1 MTDQGSESVEI
12 KITDDQSYTLY
23 SERYGEF
30 YHCRGGAYLKAK
42 HIFLEPVH
50 ELDDTIPAQKRK
62 ILEVGFGAGLNFFV
76 TADHYANEG
85 IRLEYTALEHDLLSA
100 ELFEQLHY
108 ESLLSKPDSVLEFI
122 SARKLLPDNPPCG
135 EYEINIHPN
144 IQLRLWIGNATEMLL
159 ENEHYDW
166 VYHDPFSPAHNP
178 ELWSEAFIQRVS
190 DAMREGGGLSTYS
203 VNGEARRV
211 MKRVGLKPEKRP
223 GIPGKR
229 EVLVA
234 KKPFRAEPILHEQ
247 GCLT

>member
-1 MTDQGSESVEI
+1 MEI
-12 KITDDQSYTLY
+12 KITDDQSNTLY

-50 ELDDTIPAQKRK
+50 ELEDTIPAQQRK

-76 TADHYANEG
+76 TADDFVNQG
-85 IRLEYTALEHDLLSA
+85 IQLEYTALEHDLLSA

-108 ESLLSKPDSVLEFI
+108 ETLLSNPMVVHEFI
-122 SARKLLPDNPPCG
+122 TARKLLPDHPPHSV
-135 EYEINIHPN
+135 YQMSIHPN
-144 IQLRLWIGNATEMLL
+144 ITLRLLIGNATEIQH
-159 ENEHYDW
+159 EKEYYDW
-166 VYHDPFSPAHNP
+166 VYLDPFSPAHNP
-178 ELWSEAFIQRVS
+178 ELWSDSFMQCVS
-190 DAMREGGGLSTYS
+190 DALREGGGLSTYS
-203 VNGEARRV
+203 VNGEVRRV

-234 KKPFRAEPILHEQ
+234 KKPFRKAAVLSGE
-247 GCLT
+247 GNKT